1 VSVATARFGNDKWRT
16 KKDTEKERE
25 RDVHAKYKYFLNY
38 TSYLSVSF
46 FLPECIPFLANTIF
60 LAAILSLS

>member
-1 VSVATARFGNDKWRT
+1 MKEE
-16 KKDTEKERE
+16 TEKERERE

-38 TSYLSVSF
+38 DSYMCVSF
-46 FLPECIPFLANTIF
+46 FLTECIHSLANTVF